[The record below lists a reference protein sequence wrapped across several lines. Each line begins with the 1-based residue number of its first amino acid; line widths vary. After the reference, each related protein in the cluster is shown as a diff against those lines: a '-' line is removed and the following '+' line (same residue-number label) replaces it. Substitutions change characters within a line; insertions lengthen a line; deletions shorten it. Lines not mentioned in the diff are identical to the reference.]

1 MAKNQLVHKQSIAE
15 TEISIIEIPKG
26 YSVNG
31 TFRIVLVKG
40 EEGFEDF
47 TNRTD
52 NLSVD
57 IRNGIL
63 RKVANKLGLKVNFT
77 E

>member
-1 MAKNQLVHKQSIAE
+1 MAKSKLIHKQSIAE
-15 TEISIIEIPKG
+15 SEISILEVPLG

-31 TFRIVLVKG
+31 TFRIVLIKG
-40 EEGFEDF
+40 EENFDEF
-47 TNRTD
+47 TDRTD
-52 NLSVD
+52 NLAND

-63 RKVANKLGLKVNFT
+63 RKVANKLGIDVRFK